1 MNLSAKNKNSYQFEI
16 CGRLEF
22 HFEADLTGNKK
33 FPYVRGNQQSILH
46 GLTSL
51 VVKEA
56 GVPWA
61 SN

>member
-1 MNLSAKNKNSYQFEI
+1 MYI
-16 CGRLEF
+16 T
-22 HFEADLTGNKK
+22 DLTGNKK